1 MSPVKLWLVAAR
13 PRTLPA
19 AVSPV
24 LVGTSLAIGEGTFRP
39 VAFICALIGSEFGYA
54 GPTREE
60 AIRLTPRR
68 VHIGGDGFTLCG
80 KENVAKSRLTQDWT
94 KVDCKACKKKRQQA
108 GEKQKELFG

>member
-1 MSPVKLWLVAAR
+1 MKRVILIRALVDTGEKNAAEIDSALR
-13 PRTLPA
+13 QSSQGLKSNLK
-19 AVSPV
+19 VFGMKV
-24 LVGTSLAIGEGTFRP
+24 L
-39 VAFICALIGSEFGYA
+39 GSEFGYA
-54 GPTREE
+54 DPTREE

-68 VHIGGDGFTLCG
+68 THIGGDGFTLCG